1 MSLLNFPPEVSLQ
14 FIQKMN
20 LFDRINLSLAHT
32 RLSPLCFD
40 RLLQRKSRETLT
52 SGEGFTAS
60 GSRSIA
66 RPIRNEGYPQFQL
79 PSLAKD
85 VEYLTSLSLALTRS
99 SPLCFDRVVQR
110 ETLLSTTM
118 QRKPRETLSLNELRQ
133 LYEQSKTEIERNQ
146 CFKFNVIDRLLIKDF
161 HGVVLLYMDPETEQF
176 VANNRILHYLE
187 GKIVLEPEKFSASF
201 IEQFYCLLERQRVL
215 YS

>member
-1 MSLLNFPPEVSLQ
+1 MSLLNFPSEVLVQ
-14 FIQKMN
+14 LIQKMN
-20 LFDRINLSLAHT
+20 IVDRINLSMTHT
-32 RLSPLCFD
+32 RLLPLCFD
-40 RLLQRKSRETLT
+40 KLLDKHSRETLT
-52 SGEGFTAS
+52 
-60 GSRSIA
+60 
-66 RPIRNEGYPQFQL
+66 
-79 PSLAKD
+79 
-85 VEYLTSLSLALTRS
+85 
-99 SPLCFDRVVQR
+99 
-110 ETLLSTTM
+110 
-118 QRKPRETLSLNELRQ
+118 LNELRQ
-133 LYEQSKTEIERNQ
+133 LHEQSGTEIERNQ